1 MKNKF
6 IRIIT
11 ATSMVFVFG
20 KTAVSQQAITNSTI
34 SGQLNTVTTAV
45 PFLGIAPDSR
55 SAALGEAGVA
65 ISPDVNAV
73 HWNMSKLVFA
83 EEQNGFSLSYAPWL
97 RKIVN
102 DMHHT
107 YLAGYGKVG
116 DRFAVGGSF
125 RYFSLGNINYTD
137 ELGNSLGSNNPN
149 EFALDMGVSTA
160 LSKKMSIGVTLRYI
174 NSNLVGRGGNV
185 PGINVRPGRS
195 GAGDLSWYYNT
206 KLKNPKMKKYNSK
219 LALGAVISNLGA
231 KITYTDQTA
240 RDFIPTNLRIGG
252 ALTMDLDEYNQIMFT
267 TDVNK
272 LLVPT
277 RPQVIGNGRG
287 GDSIIGGKSPDV
299 GPIQGMFQSFSDAP
313 DGFSEEL
320 LEYNVSVGFEW
331 WYQKQ
336 FAARIGYFHEPEL
349 KGNRQFLT
357 LGLGIRYE
365 VFGLDVT
372 YVAPTNGIQHP
383 LSNQLRFSLLFNMGS
398 LKGESPQSK
407 N

>member
-1 MKNKF
+1 MKNIK
-6 IRIIT
+6 RLT
-11 ATSMVFVFG
+11 ALSVAFLAANFA
-20 KTAVSQQAITNSTI
+20 KSQAQQPITNSTL

-73 HWNMSKLVFA
+73 HWNLAKLVFA

-102 DMHHT
+102 DMHHS
-107 YLAGYGKVG
+107 YLSGYGKIG
-116 DRFAVGGSF
+116 DRFAIGGSF

-137 ELGNSLGSNNPN
+137 NFGNPLGSNNPN
-149 EFALDMGVSTA
+149 EFALDMGISTA
-160 LSKKMSIGVTLRYI
+160 LSKKMSLGVTLRYI
-174 NSNLVGRGGNV
+174 NSNLVPRDFTGG
-185 PGINVRPGRS
+185 GNVRPGRS
-195 GAGDLSWYYNT
+195 GAGDISWYYKT
-206 KLKNPKMKKYNSK
+206 KLKNAKLKKYNSH
-219 LALGAVISNLGA
+219 LALGATITNLGA

-252 ALTMDLDEYNQIMFT
+252 ALTMDLDQYNSIMFT
-267 TDVNK
+267 TDISK

-277 RPQVIGNGRG
+277 RPQTVRLANGT
-287 GDSIIGGKSPDV
+287 DSIVKGKISDV
-299 GPIQGMFQSFSDAP
+299 GPIAGMFQSFTDAP

-320 LEYNVSVGFEW
+320 KEYIISAGFEW

-336 FAARIGYFHEPEL
+336 FAARLGYFHEHEL

-357 LGLGIRYE
+357 LGLGIRYN

-372 YVAPTNGIQHP
+372 YVVPTNGNQHP
-383 LSNQLRFSLLFNMGS
+383 LSNQLRFSLLFNMNS
-398 LKGESPQSK
+398 LKGDKGVES
-407 N
+407 